1 MIAQQNDEYLWDKL
15 PVIKLGYDKLFWKA
29 LMEHRREEKNLNSK
43 IVRLNK

>member
-15 PVIKLGYDKLFWKA
+15 PVIKLGYDKLFKKPCWKTKG
-29 LMEHRREEKNLNSK
+29 RENLNSK